1 MRRNQVSIALV
12 GVISVLFP
20 LVVKSDY
27 YQHLV
32 ILALMWVVIG
42 GSWNLLA
49 GYTGQVSFGHAVFFG
64 TGAYTAQSPEQ
75 SAHEF
80 PDGLF

>member
-1 MRRNQVSIALV
+1 MKRDRVITVLIALAF
-12 GVISVLFP
+12 VLFP

-49 GYTGQVSFGHAVFFG
+49 GYTGQISFGHAIFFG
-64 TGAYTAQSPEQ
+64 SGAYTAGILANKLAIS
-75 SAHEF
+75 
-80 PDGLF
+80 